1 MVWMLGST
9 VPKEGVN
16 RGEAHVSRCRDTV
29 ALRFKMLE
37 EIQHL
42 LRTEIAKIQIANRSP
57 SLRGNETQQQDERV
71 TVALD
76 RM

>member
-1 MVWMLGST
+1 MVRMLGSA
-9 VPKEGVN
+9 VAKEGVN
-16 RGEAHVSRCRDTV
+16 GGEAHVSGRGDAV
-29 ALRFKMLE
+29 PFRFKMLE

-42 LRTEIAKIQIANRSP
+42 LRTEMAKIQLANRRP
-57 SLRGNETQQQDERV
+57 SLCGNEPQQQHERV